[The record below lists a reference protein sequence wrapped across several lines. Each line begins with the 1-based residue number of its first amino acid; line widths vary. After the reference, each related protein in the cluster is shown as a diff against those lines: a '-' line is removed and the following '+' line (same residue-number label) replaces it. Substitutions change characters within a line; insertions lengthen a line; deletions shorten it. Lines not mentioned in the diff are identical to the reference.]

1 MFAEL
6 FKEHNIGAKH
16 AIKYLK
22 DNPDV
27 LKEFLAPREAI
38 KNIEQI

>member
-16 AIKYLK
+16 AIKY
-22 DNPDV
+22 
-27 LKEFLAPREAI
+27 PREAI